1 MTKCIRIPINFLNT
15 SAAFGKGYNAEYRLF
30 VLIERM
36 KEARDIKIK
45 NEPQS

>member
-1 MTKCIRIPINFLNT
+1 MYTHSDKFPKYLCG
-15 SAAFGKGYNAEYRLF
+15 FGKGYNAEHRLF